1 MKNKKGFTLL
11 ELLVVVLIIGILAGI
26 ALPQYRYSVMKTKYM
41 RMADMARVIKDA
53 QERYFL
59 AHGNYAKNFSD
70 LDIDYTLEDID
81 PVIDEDDLI
90 GEAGII
96 DDIVIQLYT
105 TQAMVYWMKNDDLY
119 MMYSLK
125 LDNAKANMWGGAR
138 AVCAAYPDSGE
149 NGKKICNSFPGA
161 WNCTDVPSFNRY
173 SCRIN

>member
-70 LDIDYTLEDID
+70 LDIDYTLEETD
-81 PVIDEDDLI
+81 PISEADYA

-96 DDIVIQLYT
+96 DDILIQLYT
-105 TQAMVYWMKNDDLY
+105 TQAMVYWMKNNDLY
-119 MMYSLK
+119 MMYSLR
-125 LDNAKANMWGGAR
+125 LDNVNMWGGAH
-138 AVCAAYPDSGE
+138 AMCAAYPDSGDM
-149 NGKKICNSFPGA
+149 GKKICNSFPGA
-161 WNCTDVPSFNRY
+161 WNCTDVPSLNRY